1 MSGYHQWDQK
11 DHADEWLLFEKNI
24 GEKLSI
30 DEVAVS
36 RDELYTIIT
45 NKAAH
50 GGKGALL
57 SIVEGTK
64 CVDIVKVLSHIPENL
79 KQTVK
84 EVTLDMSNA
93 MDAIVRKAFPLAT
106 IVVDRFHVQKL
117 VTEAV
122 QEMRL
127 ILRREALKNESA
139 EILLAKKE
147 GTILKPYLYENGDTP
162 KQLLARSHYLLFKS
176 ETDWTDKQ
184 KLRADILFKQFPKIE
199 HAYHIS
205 MMLRKW
211 YQTNQTKEQAQISL
225 QKWYD
230 KIEEEKIEQFL
241 VVAQTIKAY
250 EDKILNYFNNRS
262 TNASAE
268 SFNAKL
274 KGFRALVRGVQ
285 DVKFFLFRVAKL
297 YS

>member
-1 MSGYHQWDQK
+1 M
-11 DHADEWLLFEKNI
+11 

-30 DEVAVS
+30 DEVAIS
-36 RDELYTIIT
+36 RDELYTVIT
-45 NKAAH
+45 NKAAR

-57 SIVEGTK
+57 SMIEGTK
-64 CVDIVKVLSHIPENL
+64 CLDIVEVLSHISENL
-79 KQTVK
+79 RQTVK

-93 MDAIVRKAFPLAT
+93 MDAIVRRAFPLAT
-106 IVVDRFHVQKL
+106 IVIDRFHVQKL

-127 ILRREALKNESA
+127 ILKREVLKKESQA
-139 EILLAKKE
+139 ILLAKEEKRNF
-147 GTILKPYLYENGDTP
+147 KPHFYENGDTQ

-176 ETDWTDKQ
+176 SVDWIETQ
-184 KLRADILFKQFPKIE
+184 KTRATILFKAFPQIQ
-199 HAYHIS
+199 HTYHLS
-205 MMLRKW
+205 MMLRNW
-211 YQTNQTKEQAQISL
+211 YQTNQTKQQAKVNL

-230 KIEEEKIEQFL
+230 KIEQEKIEQFL
-241 VVAQTIKAY
+241 VVAQTIQAY
-250 EDKILNYFNNRS
+250 EDNILNYFNNRS

-274 KGFRALVRGVQ
+274 KGFRTLVRGVR

>member
-1 MSGYHQWDQK
+1 
-11 DHADEWLLFEKNI
+11 LLFEKNI

-64 CVDIVKVLSHIPENL
+64 CLAIVDVLSRISENL
-79 KQTVK
+79 RQTVK

-93 MDAIVRKAFPLAT
+93 MDAIVRQAFPLAT
-106 IVVDRFHVQKL
+106 MVIDRFHVQKL

-127 ILRREALKNESA
+127 ILKREVLKKESQA
-139 EILLAKKE
+139 ILLAKKE
-147 GTILKPYLYENGDTP
+147 KRNYYSEVYENGDTP

-176 ETDWTDKQ
+176 STDWTDKQ
-184 KLRADILFKQFPKIE
+184 KLRATILFKEFPHLE
-199 HAYHIS
+199 HGYHLS
-205 MMLRKW
+205 LMLRNW
-211 YQTNQTKEQAQISL
+211 YQTNQTKEQAKINL

-230 KIEEEKIEQFL
+230 KIEQEKIEQFL

-250 EDKILNYFNNRS
+250 EDNILNYFNNRS

>member
-1 MSGYHQWDQK
+1 M
-11 DHADEWLLFEKNI
+11 

-36 RDELYTIIT
+36 RDELYTVIT
-45 NKAAH
+45 NKAAK

-64 CVDIVKVLSHIPENL
+64 CLDIVKVLSRIPEQLRN
-79 KQTVK
+79 KVK

-93 MDAIVRKAFPLAT
+93 MDAIVRQAFPLAT
-106 IVVDRFHVQKL
+106 IVIDRFHVQKL

-127 ILRREALKNESA
+127 VLRREALKKESS

-147 GTILKPYLYENGDTP
+147 KQTYCSKTYENGDTP

-176 ETDWTDKQ
+176 SIDWTEKQ
-184 KLRADILFKQFPKIE
+184 KLRATILFKEFPHLE
-199 HAYHIS
+199 HGYHLS
-205 MMLRKW
+205 LMLRNW
-211 YQTNQTKEQAQISL
+211 YQTNQTKQQAQISL

-241 VVAQTIKAY
+241 VVAQTVKAY
-250 EDKILNYFNNRS
+250 EDNILNYFNNRS

-274 KGFRALVRGVQ
+274 KGFRTLVRGVR